1 MPDVVAATAAIVERG
16 SPFGLYHC
24 VNTGWT
30 NWAALARELAGLAGR
45 PDAAIREIR
54 MADAG
59 LAANRPQFAALSNA
73 KLAREGVVMPAWQ
86 DALKRYLE
94 SA

>member
-1 MPDVVAATAAIVERG
+1 M
-16 SPFGLYHC
+16 
-24 VNTGWT
+24 NTGWT
-30 NWAALARELAGLAGR
+30 NWATLARELAGLAGR
-45 PDAAIREIR
+45 PDAVIREVR

-59 LAANRPQFAALSNA
+59 LAASRPQFAALSND
-73 KLAREGVVMPAWQ
+73 KLASAGVVMPSWQ